1 MSAPEQDSTD
11 GRVLRGE
18 RNRQRILGALVE
30 LVDEGNLIPTAEQ
43 VAERAGV
50 GTRTVFRHFADMESL
65 LGELDERV
73 QKEIVPLAREDAP
86 DPKGTVSSR
95 VAAEVA
101 WRCSFFERGAP
112 FLRSAAVMR
121 WRSPTLQ
128 QKHARTVRFLR
139 NQLLEHL
146 PELEHAATELVDGLE
161 AVLSFESW
169 DRLRESQKLG
179 KDRTRQAMERSARA
193 LTNQL

>member
-1 MSAPEQDSTD
+1 MSAEEQDSTD

-18 RNRQRILGALVE
+18 RNRQRILDALFE
-30 LVDEGNLIPTAEQ
+30 LVDNGNLVPTAEQ
-43 VAERAGV
+43 VADRAGV

-73 QKEIVPLAREDAP
+73 QKEILPPTSEAAP

-95 VAAEVA
+95 VASEVA

-112 FLRSAAVMR
+112 FLRSAAVLR
-121 WRSPTLQ
+121 WRSPVLQ
-128 QKHARTVRFLR
+128 RKHARTVRFLR
-139 NQLLEHL
+139 ERMLEHL
-146 PELEHAATELVDGLE
+146 PELEHAATDLVDGLE
-161 AVLSFESW
+161 AILSFEAW
-169 DRLRESQKLG
+169 ERLRVSQKLG
-179 KDRTRQAMERSARA
+179 KERAQHAIERSARA